1 MNKESKDQIDIR
13 KEKLESFK
21 DAGVETYP
29 TSYSLKIDAAEALT
43 KDEGDKVSVA
53 GRIMSRRVMG
63 GSAFCHIKD
72 CTGKIQFY
80 IRKDKVGR
88 ERYSFFKQLDIGD
101 FVGVKGELFLTNT
114 GEKTVLA
121 SDMEFLGKSL
131 RPLPE
136 KWHKLQDTETRYRK
150 RYLDILV
157 NKESSDLL
165 KIRSRTISKIRNILE
180 ARKFIEVETPIL
192 QSIPGGAAARP
203 FKTHHN
209 TFDEDL
215 FLRIAPELYLKRLL
229 VGGWDRVF
237 EIGRNFRNEGI
248 STRHN
253 PEFTMMEVYAAYT
266 DYTFMMELSKK
277 IISGVGE
284 MIKKEGYEPSV
295 DLIKGW
301 KKENI
306 WELMS
311 KYTGMDFD
319 PGDSFE
325 ELKKKAE
332 KLDVPPGKDSPEK
345 VADRIFSKYVE
356 PKLVSPTIVTGYLT
370 KVSPLA
376 KSSPDDE
383 RIAERFEIFIGGQE
397 IGNAYSEQND
407 PDIQR
412 DMFLNQLNEK
422 ADEEEFSDISKIDE
436 DYIEALEYGM
446 PPASGL
452 GIGIDR
458 LIMLLTG
465 AESIREVILFPML
478 KPLK

>member
-1 MNKESKDQIDIR
+1 MNDQNKDQFEIR
-13 KEKLESFK
+13 KEKLESFQSK
-21 DAGVETYP
+21 NIEAYP
-29 TSYSLKIDAAEALT
+29 NSYNKKLDAAEALR
-43 KDEGDKVSVA
+43 KEEGESVKVA
-53 GRIMSRRVMG
+53 GRIMSKRVMG
-63 GSAFCHIKD
+63 GSAFCHVKD
-72 CTGKIQFY
+72 STGKIQFY
-80 IRKDKVGR
+80 IRKNKVGP
-88 ERYSFFKQLDIGD
+88 EKYNFFKEIDIGD
-101 FVGVKGELFLTNT
+101 FVGVKGELFITNT

-121 SDMEFLGKSL
+121 EDMKLLGKSL

-157 NKESSDLL
+157 NNDSSLLL
-165 KIRSRTISKIRNILE
+165 KLRSRTISRIRSILE
-180 ARKFIEVETPIL
+180 DKNFIEVETPML
-192 QSIPGGAAARP
+192 QPIPGGAVARP

-209 TFDEDL
+209 TFDTDL

-248 STRHN
+248 STTHN
-253 PEFTMMEVYAAYT
+253 PEFTMLEVYSAYT
-266 DYTFMMELSKK
+266 DYRFMRELSRN

-284 MIKKEGYEPSV
+284 MIKEAGYEASV
-295 DLIKGW
+295 ELTKGW
-301 KKENI
+301 QEKNI

-311 KYTGMDFD
+311 KYTGIEFD
-319 PGDSFE
+319 PGDSFD
-325 ELKKKAE
+325 ELNKKAD
-332 KLDVPPGKDSPEK
+332 KLDIPPGKDSPEK

-356 PKLVSPTIVTGYLT
+356 PELISPTLVTGYLS
-370 KVSPLA
+370 KFSPLA
-376 KSSPDDE
+376 KSSPEDE

-397 IGNAYSEQND
+397 IGNAYSEQNN
-407 PDIQR
+407 PLIQR
-412 DMFLNQLNEK
+412 EIFTRQLKEK
-422 ADEEEFSDISKIDE
+422 TAEPDFSDITEIDS

-478 KPLK
+478 KPLR